1 MGCVGETKIIRKD
14 SQDLVKSLIAAGI
27 DVNIASSAGISEA
40 TDIAK
45 RLNLMSA
52 EVHMKTFY
60 LKDKDIAQTLENILN
75 QLFREMKAGQMM
87 EMDLIHKESEGAK
100 RSRGIHKWIAST
112 KVDEEDRRFGSFD
125 ITHLGFDI
133 VTERT
138 LVLSGK
144 ALSKIARN
152 SSLVQQFR
160 MALFLIRRVIGF
172 DFNPSE
178 KAILVKMLKQD
189 YHTKVAALGVGYH
202 DLQMIAES
210 DVGIQLKLSTFKV
223 DYGDLII
230 GDLGILKKLIFSY
243 SKQLLRNNIS
253 VLLMVTKFN
262 LLFGYLIW
270 MHQFIL
276 GNVYANMFNSG
287 HYIILNLLL
296 LFIFID
302 RSMFRL
308 VDDT

>member
-1 MGCVGETKIIRKD
+1 
-14 SQDLVKSLIAAGI
+14 
-27 DVNIASSAGISEA
+27 
-40 TDIAK
+40 
-45 RLNLMSA
+45 
-52 EVHMKTFY
+52 
-60 LKDKDIAQTLENILN
+60 
-75 QLFREMKAGQMM
+75 
-87 EMDLIHKESEGAK
+87 
-100 RSRGIHKWIAST
+100 
-112 KVDEEDRRFGSFD
+112 
-125 ITHLGFDI
+125 
-133 VTERT
+133 
-138 LVLSGK
+138 
-144 ALSKIARN
+144 
-152 SSLVQQFR
+152 
-160 MALFLIRRVIGF
+160 
-172 DFNPSE
+172 
-178 KAILVKMLKQD
+178 
-189 YHTKVAALGVGYH
+189 
-202 DLQMIAES
+202 MIAES

-287 HYIILNLLL
+287 HYVILNLLL

-308 VDDT
+308 VDENSPRSKGQLRKAVSQIPSDLSPTDQESPQKVNRINLNTPKAPRKGF